1 MNESRRT
8 SYLVPGEYVSRKRT
22 ERQGVAGSTK
32 NLHYGENMFNAEK
45 LLGKIVGEVVGKGR
59 GSWGSGKKSVLG
71 GLGSGSGLLTMI
83 GLGVGAFEILKQQ
96 QEQKKAGTSVNPP
109 PSFPPGGS
117 ATSPPPPP
125 PDSMQGRPQP
135 PPVPGSV
142 PNPPPAAIGSGLDP
156 SELAIRMIQVMVAAA
171 HADGVMDAEEER
183 AVLDRLRGADLSQE
197 EKMFLLNELHQPK
210 SLVALTDGISDPAVA
225 KTMYMLAFAAIELDA
240 EAERVWLDELASRLG
255 ISSEVQAF
263 IEEQR

>member
-1 MNESRRT
+1 
-8 SYLVPGEYVSRKRT
+8 
-22 ERQGVAGSTK
+22 
-32 NLHYGENMFNAEK
+32 MFNAEK
-45 LLGKIVGEVVGKGR
+45 LLGKIVGEVVGKGS

-71 GLGSGSGLLTMI
+71 GLGSGSGLMTMI

-96 QEQKKAGTSVNPP
+96 QEQKRTGPSMSPP
-109 PSFPPGGS
+109 PPPPPGGFG
-117 ATSPPPPP
+117 TSPPPPP
-125 PDSMQGRPQP
+125 PGGMQGVSQP

-142 PNPPPAAIGSGLDP
+142 PSPPPAVIGSGLDAT
-156 SELAIRMIQVMVAAA
+156 ELAIRMIQVMVAAA

-197 EKMFLLNELHQPK
+197 ERMFLLNELHQPK
-210 SLVALTDGISDPAVA
+210 SLVALTDGIGDPAVA
-225 KTMYMLAFAAIELDA
+225 KTMYMLAFAAIEVDTG
-240 EAERVWLDELASRLG
+240 AERAWLDELASRLG